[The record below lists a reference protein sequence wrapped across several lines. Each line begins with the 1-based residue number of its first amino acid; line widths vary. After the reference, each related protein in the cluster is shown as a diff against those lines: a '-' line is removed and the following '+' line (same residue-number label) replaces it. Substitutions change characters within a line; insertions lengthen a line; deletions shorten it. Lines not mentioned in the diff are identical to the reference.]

1 MCALLFFILFYF
13 YSPLI
18 RRSKIF
24 SNLLC
29 KRLSLFWVLGQKKK
43 SIDEEHFEQ
52 AFQLSLFS
60 LNILNT
66 INASSGIY
74 YNIFRA
80 EK

>member
-1 MCALLFFILFYF
+1 MQETITFLGAW
-13 YSPLI
+13 
-18 RRSKIF
+18 SK
-24 SNLLC
+24 
-29 KRLSLFWVLGQKKK
+29 KKK

-66 INASSGIY
+66 INASSGNY